1 MFQTKTSD
9 LIIDVIGFNIAA
21 ENTNSYL
28 NADGRLFIIQPFLD
42 FLSHFFQKHF
52 RTIQIGWKNALPKL
66 RQSVEITTK
75 RKTLV
80 IIFKMSLQRER
91 NKFNF

>member
-28 NADGRLFIIQPFLD
+28 NADGRLLII
-42 FLSHFFQKHF
+42 HT
-52 RTIQIGWKNALPKL
+52 TIP
-66 RQSVEITTK
+66 
-75 RKTLV
+75 
-80 IIFKMSLQRER
+80 
-91 NKFNF
+91 